1 MSVLELLKKVRELI
15 EDGGLETLDREE
27 FVKVQSVLLDIDVAV
42 TRETEDRDLHDCFE
56 FLMHVE

>member
-1 MSVLELLKKVRELI
+1 MSVLELLKKIRELI
-15 EDGGLETLDREE
+15 EDGALETLPREE

-42 TRETEDRDLHDCFE
+42 NTEMEDRDLHDCFE